1 VEQTAESAARRA
13 IRHLGLSEDLLL
25 QAADG
30 APLEAVEIA
39 REQYEAPVR
48 ENVRDHVALQS
59 RYSKAYTKVLD
70 HFTKGRSQAT
80 PRRSAATAGELSA
93 YEVDRIQRMRSNQNF
108 LAQLELDNPY
118 QPLQE

>member
-1 VEQTAESAARRA
+1 M
-13 IRHLGLSEDLLL
+13 
-25 QAADG
+25 
-30 APLEAVEIA
+30 
-39 REQYEAPVR
+39 R

-70 HFTKGRSQAT
+70 HFTTLIAKRRSQAASS
-80 PRRSAATAGELSA
+80 RSAAAEGELSA
-93 YEVDRIQRMRSNQNF
+93 YEEDRIQRMRSNHNF

>member
-1 VEQTAESAARRA
+1 MEQTAESAARRA

-25 QAADG
+25 QAAGG
-30 APLEAVEIA
+30 APSEAVEIA

-80 PRRSAATAGELSA
+80 PRRSAAAAGELSA
-93 YEVDRIQRMRSNQNF
+93 YEVDRLQRMRSNQNF